1 MGKTALIS
9 IIFTSEVADVD
20 RRKEPPGVGG
30 RGQRSV
36 SVKCRERAPPAPP
49 AGGGRG
55 LSCALM
61 VLLPNRED
69 IDISLGDQR
78 PHYKLPDVPHCYA
91 VDFKAPR
98 SHKEAMRW

>member
-1 MGKTALIS
+1 M
-9 IIFTSEVADVD
+9 V
-20 RRKEPPGVGG
+20 
-30 RGQRSV
+30 
-36 SVKCRERAPPAPP
+36 
-49 AGGGRG
+49 
-55 LSCALM
+55 

-78 PHYKLPDVPHCYA
+78 PHYKPPDVPHCYA